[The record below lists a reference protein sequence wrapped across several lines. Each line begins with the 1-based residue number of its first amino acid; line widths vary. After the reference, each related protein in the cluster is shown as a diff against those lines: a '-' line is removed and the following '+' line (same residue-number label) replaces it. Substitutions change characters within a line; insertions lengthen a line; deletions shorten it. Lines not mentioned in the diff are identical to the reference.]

1 MAESFGLTPQTCL
14 SYGMVVVNT
23 QNFSS
28 SSNTTDEVNVTFSI
42 SQSTKIFMLHANSL
56 YFWKAYCIVL
66 SPITI
71 STNSDVNSLGF
82 LIMKSANDSVIS
94 DTDVTSSNGWI
105 RVEYTASTRTLSIIT
120 RGNQSLNYTQRVDGV
135 IFEFA

>member
-1 MAESFGLTPQTCL
+1 
-14 SYGMVVVNT
+14 
-23 QNFSS
+23 
-28 SSNTTDEVNVTFSI
+28 
-42 SQSTKIFMLHANSL
+42 MLHANSL

-82 LIMKSANDSVIS
+82 LIMESANDSVIS

-135 IFEFA
+135 IIEFA

>member
-1 MAESFGLTPQTCL
+1 
-14 SYGMVVVNT
+14 
-23 QNFSS
+23 
-28 SSNTTDEVNVTFSI
+28 
-42 SQSTKIFMLHANSL
+42 MLHANSL
-56 YFWKAYCIVL
+56 YFRKANCIVL

-82 LIMKSANDSVIS
+82 LIMESANNSVIS
-94 DTDVTSSNGWI
+94 NTDINSSNGWI